1 MARKNN
7 YELKIV
13 PNFALIRAWKRDGL
27 TDEEICAN
35 LGIKK
40 SAFYNYKNLHEEFKE
55 LLRFDRELTDAEVEN
70 QALDNAKG
78 YSYVE
83 EQVAMEKKII
93 YDESGNK
100 LEEITTPVIVQVH
113 KQRLPDQH
121 AAQWWL
127 KNRMPGKWKD
137 KQEIDV
143 GNTDGRPF
151 KLEDV
156 I

>member
-1 MARKNN
+1 MARKSN

-27 TDEEICAN
+27 TDEEICTN

-40 SAFYNYKNLHEEFKE
+40 SAFYNYKNLHPEFRE

-78 YSYVE
+78 YFYEE
-83 EQVAMEKKII
+83 EQVAMRKEKY
-93 YDESGNK
+93 YDDDGNVIK
-100 LEEITTPVIVQVH
+100 ELTFPEIVKVR
-113 KQRLPDQH
+113 KRKLPDQH